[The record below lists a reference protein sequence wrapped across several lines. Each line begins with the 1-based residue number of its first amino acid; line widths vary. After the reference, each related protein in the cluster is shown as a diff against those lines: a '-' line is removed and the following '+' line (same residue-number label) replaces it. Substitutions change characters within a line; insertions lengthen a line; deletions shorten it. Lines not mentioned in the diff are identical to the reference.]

1 VNDIIGRNLTF
12 GTSDNQFGGFFTHA
26 KFDEIRIWNVARS
39 ESQIN
44 EKMNTELIGIE
55 TGLVAYYR
63 MNYLGT
69 GGEVLDNS
77 DYNLPGIRLGAGGP
91 NNLPQ
96 LDSDVPNI
104 ATQAITYSWTG
115 GNDNWSNQNA
125 WTPVGIPGEDDTAII
140 GNGVC
145 TLDVDKTIAYFQIV
159 GGTLEGTASP
169 HILTV
174 TGNFDWLGGNLK
186 GTGDVAVFGATAI
199 TGTGDLVTRKL
210 TLNGGGTITGGASRS
225 GGDSGELFVPLGQSL
240 DLNIISTVDWY
251 NLSGGGVLNIAG
263 TLNFTGPIGNYYG
276 TYNGFPGWAVLCT
289 GTMNVTGNLHFGYF
303 GYNGTFTGANIDIAA
318 GSYLYFTGGLHTFN
332 DCTITGE
339 GRIGSNYPGDILF
352 QAGNQLSADIQ
363 HFEHFFTINHDMS
376 IGDVFL
382 YGGTL
387 NGTGNITIP
396 ILVMS
401 GGTLAGTGLKTVTDS
416 IYYSYGSITAPMKFA
431 PNGSEIG
438 AVHVAGSYQ
447 TGNSNDFDIDIIGNQ
462 ADKVTFTNNVH
473 LSSFDNIHLFP
484 GTPVPSGLS
493 YVVLECAGNLSGTFG
508 PSSTIEGFTISYDY
522 TPGAGKVIL
531 NQEVCTLSLTPT
543 PVAATCVQS
552 TDGTINLNVIGGS
565 GSYEYDWSGPNG
577 FTSTNQSLTGLAPGV
592 YMISVVDTNNPGCYS
607 SESVTVDTT
616 NILAVTISADP
627 PWCAESANG
636 QLSADVTGCAVCIFD
651 YEWHNTGNLIGTL
664 PILTGLSVGTYEF
677 SATTVIN
684 GNLCSVTE
692 NGISLMP
699 AYDLLATANVTAH
712 VACDALPIGSVT
724 LTGNSSPAGNSYP
737 PFTFDIGNGYA
748 TEDELMDNTHVFSA
762 LAGGYYNNVSITDA
776 HGCQGTAT
784 FAIAGPETALS
795 VSSTNTLICNNTPG
809 NLDLILSGGIAP
821 FEFAW
826 SNGATTE
833 DLAGILPGI
842 YDVNINYDYTA
853 GIQTVSCQSTE
864 TITVASAGAEP
875 QISYS
880 YAGQHLVSPL
890 VGDPYTDF
898 HFEIIY
904 TDADND
910 PPMGGFPKLY
920 LDKEND
926 GNFERTIAMNPV
938 NPADQNYAG
947 GKAYFVEPLGLTAGT
962 AYHSYM
968 TLRDES
974 GCESKTDT
982 LDEPDILYLPD
993 VYIFANDISF
1003 LPAHPEPGEAITV
1016 NAIVH
1021 NPSDFDTTIVVRLE
1035 SEFTSGDADYNN
1047 QFPADIAI
1055 SIPKHGSSVATWS
1068 IFTPSEVAFVPIHV
1082 TADATDIIMESNEL
1096 DNSAVRPFLNGEYN
1110 LPVDIELDASVSVH
1124 SVLVNCYSDKIYR
1137 LNCSNIRYTGLPPG
1151 VNTTVSGAQVT
1162 FVWQGETLIG
1172 NTDDNG
1178 NFSVELGRCSNLG
1191 LGNYDVTGIEVTD
1204 FTVTSEPGLVS
1215 FEVFEND
1222 CGYVSGCSGGG
1233 GGSSGAPDYVGTV
1246 NDFPAMAVVGQ
1257 QVSGTFSVN
1266 NVGAVMG
1273 TGTSTA
1279 ELQVIGAG
1287 APNGLIE
1294 TTSVLAVS
1302 QTEAY
1307 PANLTFN
1314 TPGLFGLVGIADAN
1328 WEIYESNESNNSNYP
1343 PRSILIIPAEAD
1355 LQPLTELP
1363 VSETPL
1369 QCKVSNLTFK
1379 VTNFGNASA
1388 SDFNMHLEIFKL
1400 SSGPADSVL
1409 EASYDQTVGN
1419 VTGFQASG
1427 NTTTKIFQHQFLQS
1441 GQYLLRITADNGE
1454 DIAEYLE
1461 DNNTRDFK
1469 VNVGECEGDLVVS
1482 STCEN
1487 FLVSPASPVYP
1498 GNITINTRIKNT
1510 GPNQAFGPFKVKFI
1524 VNGITAGI
1532 YNYNGTLNAN
1542 QELPI
1547 SKQIAMPDP
1556 TMANIL
1562 EIIVD
1567 SDNNVPEPLEDNN
1580 SWTTDLSTDLIL
1592 NIECNENP
1600 NAPPPAP
1607 QTISYVG
1614 RFWENIVPVFSPQNL
1629 WVRFKNEGNI
1639 RRSNVKV
1646 RYEMS
1651 GPGITGWQLLGD
1663 GTTPLAVKPCD
1674 LCNNDGTIPM
1684 NTNFLSEPVEFS
1696 QAGTFLVRMTID
1708 PDNVYAELDESLASN
1723 QLIVEVV
1730 AQNIPDMRT
1739 LSQYI
1744 APSLLN
1750 PDPGEQVDINITF
1763 DNQGQY
1769 NLQDSFNVRLLIDD
1783 VPVGN
1788 VRTAGLAQ
1796 GDHRTVAMPPW
1807 STVDVGG
1814 HVMRA
1819 VIDADDEIAEANE
1832 NNNEATR
1839 IIFVGESPNL
1849 RFLSF
1854 TVDNPNPGLG
1864 DLVTFS
1870 AEIEN
1875 QGDLT
1880 GIATLKLYYQDEDC
1894 QQVEFYSG
1902 SITVAENGTLS
1913 LSSII
1918 TWPAEVAF
1926 TVITAKI
1933 SACIPEEYTIGDN
1946 EATLTLN
1953 GLNFTVLTNPVTCVD
1968 NGSAS
1973 ISGLPLA
1980 GNYTIS
1986 WFLGEELLLT
1996 GATIENLAAG
2006 TYMVKV
2012 YNNCVFSAE
2021 SFTINTSELTT
2032 YYPDEDGDGYGDP
2045 ASSINTLCP
2054 TVAFPVTDNTDCRD
2068 DIPAINPGASE
2079 ACNNIDDDCD
2089 LNIDEGL
2096 PTTTYYQ
2103 DNDHDGKGNPAVS
2116 IVSCSQPVGYV
2127 ANNTDCDDN
2136 STTAC
2141 PKPSGMITTDI
2152 TDMSAT
2158 VSWNNLTCATRYRL
2172 EYRRKTPPVSA
2183 WTVVYPTTPAFNIS
2197 GLAGPNILYQWR
2209 VATICSPNG
2218 TAAESGYAAPVQSF
2232 YTRYRVYPDEDLD
2245 GFGNDFGEA
2254 VFVSTFPQSGFSNN
2268 QTDCDDT
2275 RATAYPGAPEL
2286 CNGLDDDCDLIVDE
2300 GANWYQDADG
2310 DGLGNA
2316 AVFQNSCLQPPGYVS
2331 NQVDCND
2338 NSTVAVCS
2346 APTGVMASNTGITFT
2361 TISWTGVSCAS
2372 GYTVMY
2378 RVLNTSN
2385 FYPQFNTTGNV
2396 IMLNGLLPG
2405 TTYQVRVRSKCPPPN
2420 TIATS
2425 GWVYITFTTQAAPL
2439 GLVEGG
2445 NEAGAMIDPANM
2457 DFDIYP
2463 NPGSDIFNV
2472 RFNST
2477 REEEIYI
2484 LILDGIGRQVF
2495 AAKKLV
2501 FEGQTIEQLDLSLLT
2516 GGIYHLQVQQGDMVR
2531 AKKLVIVR

>member
-1 VNDIIGRNLTF
+1 MSR
-12 GTSDNQFGGFFTHA
+12 
-26 KFDEIRIWNVARS
+26 
-39 ESQIN
+39 
-44 EKMNTELIGIE
+44 
-55 TGLVAYYR
+55 
-63 MNYLGT
+63 
-69 GGEVLDNS
+69 
-77 DYNLPGIRLGAGGP
+77 
-91 NNLPQ
+91 
-96 LDSDVPNI
+96 
-104 ATQAITYSWTG
+104 AI
-115 GNDNWSNQNA
+115 
-125 WTPVGIPGEDDTAII
+125 
-140 GNGVC
+140 
-145 TLDVDKTIAYFQIV
+145 
-159 GGTLEGTASP
+159 
-169 HILTV
+169 
-174 TGNFDWLGGNLK
+174 
-186 GTGDVAVFGATAI
+186 
-199 TGTGDLVTRKL
+199 
-210 TLNGGGTITGGASRS
+210 
-225 GGDSGELFVPLGQSL
+225 
-240 DLNIISTVDWY
+240 
-251 NLSGGGVLNIAG
+251 
-263 TLNFTGPIGNYYG
+263 
-276 TYNGFPGWAVLCT
+276 
-289 GTMNVTGNLHFGYF
+289 LHFGYF

-339 GRIGSNYPGDILF
+339 GRFGSNYPGDILF

-363 HFEHFFTINHDMS
+363 HFEHFFTINHDIS

-416 IYYSYGSITAPMKFA
+416 ISYSYGSITAPMKFA

-438 AVHVAGSYQ
+438 TIHVAGPYQ
-447 TGNSNDFDIDIIGNQ
+447 TSNSNDFDIDIIGNQ

-552 TDGTINLNVIGGS
+552 TDGTINLSVIGGS

-592 YMISVVDTNNPGCYS
+592 YMISVVDTNDPGCYS

-616 NILAVTISADP
+616 NILAVTISAAL

-651 YEWHNTGNLIGTL
+651 YEWHNTGTLIGTL

-762 LAGGYYNNVSITDA
+762 LAGGNYSNVAITDA

-795 VSSTNTLICNNTPG
+795 LSSTNTLICNNTPG

-875 QISYS
+875 QISYA

-968 TLRDES
+968 TLRDDS

-1035 SEFTSGDADYNN
+1035 SEFTSGNADFNN

-1082 TADATDIIMESNEL
+1082 TADVTDIVMESNEL
-1096 DNSAVRPFLNGEYN
+1096 DNSAVRPFLNGDYN

-1124 SVLVNCYSDKIYR
+1124 SVLVNCYSDKVYR

-1215 FEVFEND
+1215 FEVSEND

-1246 NDFPAMAVVGQ
+1246 NDFPAIAVVGE

-1369 QCKVSNLTFK
+1369 QCKVTNLTFK

-1388 SDFNMHLEIFKL
+1388 SNFNIHLEVFKL
-1400 SSGPADSVL
+1400 SSGPADTVL

-1427 NTTTKIFQHQFLQS
+1427 NTTTKIFQHQFLQY

-1487 FLVSPASPVYP
+1487 FLVMPASPVYP

-1556 TMANIL
+1556 TMANTL

-1580 SWTTDLSTDLIL
+1580 SWTTDLSTDLVL

-1600 NAPPPAP
+1600 NSPPPAP
-1607 QTISYVG
+1607 QTISYAG

-1684 NTNFLSEPVEFS
+1684 NTNYLSEPVEFS

-1750 PDPGEQVDINITF
+1750 PDPGELVDINITF

-1807 STVDVGG
+1807 STVVVGG

-1854 TVDNPNPGLG
+1854 AVDNQNPGLG

-1933 SACIPEEYTIGDN
+1933 SACIPEEYSIGDN

-1953 GLNFTVLTNPVTCVD
+1953 GLNFVVNNKFLLLVFE

-1973 ISGLPLA
+1973 ISGLPPA

-2021 SFTINTSELTT
+2021 SFTINPPELTT
-2032 YYPDEDGDGYGDP
+2032 YFPDEDGDGYGNP
-2045 ASSINTLCP
+2045 GSSINALCP

-2068 DIPAINPGASE
+2068 DITAINPGASE
-2079 ACNNIDDDCD
+2079 ACNH
-2089 LNIDEGL
+2089 
-2096 PTTTYYQ
+2096 T
-2103 DNDHDGKGNPAVS
+2103 
-2116 IVSCSQPVGYV
+2116 
-2127 ANNTDCDDN
+2127 
-2136 STTAC
+2136 
-2141 PKPSGMITTDI
+2141 
-2152 TDMSAT
+2152 
-2158 VSWNNLTCATRYRL
+2158 
-2172 EYRRKTPPVSA
+2172 
-2183 WTVVYPTTPAFNIS
+2183 
-2197 GLAGPNILYQWR
+2197 
-2209 VATICSPNG
+2209 
-2218 TAAESGYAAPVQSF
+2218 
-2232 YTRYRVYPDEDLD
+2232 
-2245 GFGNDFGEA
+2245 
-2254 VFVSTFPQSGFSNN
+2254 
-2268 QTDCDDT
+2268 
-2275 RATAYPGAPEL
+2275 
-2286 CNGLDDDCDLIVDE
+2286 
-2300 GANWYQDADG
+2300 
-2310 DGLGNA
+2310 
-2316 AVFQNSCLQPPGYVS
+2316 
-2331 NQVDCND
+2331 
-2338 NSTVAVCS
+2338 
-2346 APTGVMASNTGITFT
+2346 
-2361 TISWTGVSCAS
+2361 
-2372 GYTVMY
+2372 
-2378 RVLNTSN
+2378 
-2385 FYPQFNTTGNV
+2385 
-2396 IMLNGLLPG
+2396 
-2405 TTYQVRVRSKCPPPN
+2405 
-2420 TIATS
+2420 
-2425 GWVYITFTTQAAPL
+2425 
-2439 GLVEGG
+2439 
-2445 NEAGAMIDPANM
+2445 
-2457 DFDIYP
+2457 
-2463 NPGSDIFNV
+2463 
-2472 RFNST
+2472 
-2477 REEEIYI
+2477 
-2484 LILDGIGRQVF
+2484 
-2495 AAKKLV
+2495 
-2501 FEGQTIEQLDLSLLT
+2501 
-2516 GGIYHLQVQQGDMVR
+2516 
-2531 AKKLVIVR
+2531 